1 MVRQIGANG
10 SKNVLYHETW
20 VNGVLNA
27 GQELSSVVT
36 AAGQDEVIAIG
47 KNSDLSIGS
56 GNLAY
61 PVEHPEIICEYGCY
75 AGFESIDF
83 INRYIDGEMYWLW
96 IQEVSKRRV
105 IQMNWVTM

>member
-47 KNSDLSIGS
+47 KNSDLSM
-56 GNLAY
+56 
-61 PVEHPEIICEYGCY
+61 V
-75 AGFESIDF
+75 
-83 INRYIDGEMYWLW
+83 
-96 IQEVSKRRV
+96 V
-105 IQMNWVTM
+105 VT